1 MKSDT
6 SVSPVLRLAEN
17 SAGRD
22 FVVGDIHGCFDLLKR
37 RLRKLGFDKQRDRL
51 IAVGDLIDHG
61 QHNHQ
66 VLKWLDKPWF
76 HAVQG
81 NHEVLAIQ
89 AVRDQALRSRWYRKG
104 GAWASRMQKR
114 FLRQLR
120 NALADLPVA
129 IEVRTPAGKVGIVHA
144 DVPAGLRW
152 REFLA
157 ALEQREQ
164 KILDHA
170 TWSRARQ
177 LQQCTRRVKGV
188 QHVYVGHTPVPRPV
202 TLGNV
207 TNLDTGAHRSRNLS
221 VVEIGAH
228 CCPP

>member
-6 SVSPVLRLAEN
+6 PAATVLRLAEN

-51 IAVGDLIDHG
+51 LAVGDLIDHG

-89 AVRDQALRSRWYRKG
+89 AVRDQELRSRWYRKG
-104 GAWASRMQKR
+104 GRWASQVRKR
-114 FLRQLR
+114 FLKQLHR
-120 NALADLPVA
+120 ALIELPVA

-144 DVPAGLRW
+144 DVPAGLHW
-152 REFLA
+152 RDFLV
-157 ALEQREQ
+157 ALEQQEQ
-164 KILDHA
+164 RILEHA

-177 LQQCTRRVKGV
+177 LEKCTRRVKGV
-188 QHVYVGHTPVPRPV
+188 QHVYVGHTPVSKPV

-207 TNLDTGAHRSRNLS
+207 TNLDTGAHRSRRLS
-221 VVEIGAH
+221 VVEITAY
-228 CCPP
+228 C